1 MDSSTRAG
9 LIERYCCGYAQVA
22 EALAGVSEVE
32 LDARPVDG
40 GWTAR
45 EVAHHLADSETTS
58 YIRLRRL
65 LAEDNPVIQGYD
77 EAEFARRLWYDR
89 PIVVSLEVFRTV
101 RESSAEILER
111 LTSGDWLRGGV
122 HSESGAFTV
131 ETWLELYAAHAFDH
145 AEQIRRSRASIERL
159 EVKDVQRD

>member
-1 MDSSTRAG
+1 MDPSTRAS
-9 LIERYCCGYAQVA
+9 LIERYRSGYAQVA

-65 LAEDNPVIQGYD
+65 LAQDRPDIQGYD

-89 PIVVSLEVFRTV
+89 RVGVSLEVFRTV

-111 LTSGDWLRGGV
+111 LSEGDWSRGGV
-122 HSESGAFTV
+122 HSEIGQFTV

-145 AEQIRRSRASIERL
+145 AEQIRRSRASIERP
-159 EVKDVQRD
+159 EARG